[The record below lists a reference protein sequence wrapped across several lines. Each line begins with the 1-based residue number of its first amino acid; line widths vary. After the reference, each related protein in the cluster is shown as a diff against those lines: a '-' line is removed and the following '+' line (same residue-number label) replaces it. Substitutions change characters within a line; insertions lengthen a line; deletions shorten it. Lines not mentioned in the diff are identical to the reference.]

1 MSRQQYSGGKKFQVA
16 LEAIKGKETIAAL
29 SSKYGIAP
37 TLISKWKKELI
48 ERGSE
53 LFEKGYKTADV
64 RLENDRDQ
72 LLKKVGELSLEVDYL
87 KKGFASI

>member
-16 LEAIKGKETIAAL
+16 LEAIEGKETIAAL

-53 LFEKGYKTADV
+53 LFEKGYKAADM
-64 RLENDRDQ
+64 RLEHDRDQ